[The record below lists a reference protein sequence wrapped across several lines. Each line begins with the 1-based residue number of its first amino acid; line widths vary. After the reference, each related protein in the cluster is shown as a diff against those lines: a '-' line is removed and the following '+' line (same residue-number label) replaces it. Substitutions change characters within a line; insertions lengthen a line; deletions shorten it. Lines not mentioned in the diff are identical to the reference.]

1 VTCAEAWVGSSPGS
15 AYLSRRAGSALVFLL
30 VTRWPVLL
38 GGKIMSNTSIK
49 HWQDPLN
56 LILGLWMIVSP
67 WVLQHQANT
76 QATSN
81 AVILGILIAL
91 AALVALFKVMA
102 WEEWANVVLG
112 IALLISPWVLGFSTL
127 MAAMWNAV
135 IVGIVVAVL
144 ALWALGTDK
153 DIGGWW
159 SHAT

>member
-1 VTCAEAWVGSSPGS
+1 MP
-15 AYLSRRAGSALVFLL
+15 
-30 VTRWPVLL
+30 
-38 GGKIMSNTSIK
+38 NTSIK

-56 LILGLWMIVSP
+56 LILGIWMVVSP
-67 WVLQHQANT
+67 WALQHQT
-76 QATSN
+76 DMHSTSN
-81 AVILGILIAL
+81 AVILGILIGL

-112 IALLISPWVLGFSTL
+112 VWLLISPWVLGFTAL
-127 MAAMWNAV
+127 TAAMWNAV
-135 IVGIVVAVL
+135 IIGIVVTVL

>member
-1 VTCAEAWVGSSPGS
+1 MP
-15 AYLSRRAGSALVFLL
+15 
-30 VTRWPVLL
+30 
-38 GGKIMSNTSIK
+38 NTSIK

-56 LILGLWMIVSP
+56 LILGIWMIVSP
-67 WVLQHQANT
+67 WALRYQTDMTLNAVMSNA
-76 QATSN
+76 ATSN
-81 AVILGILIAL
+81 AVILGILIAA
-91 AALVALFKVMA
+91 AALIALFRVMA

-112 IALLISPWVLGFSTL
+112 VWLVISPWALGFSSLAT
-127 MAAMWNAV
+127 AMWNAV